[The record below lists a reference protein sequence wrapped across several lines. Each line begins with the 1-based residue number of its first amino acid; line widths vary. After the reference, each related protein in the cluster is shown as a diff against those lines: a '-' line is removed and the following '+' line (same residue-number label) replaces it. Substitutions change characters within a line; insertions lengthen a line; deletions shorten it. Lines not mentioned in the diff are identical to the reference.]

1 MSSMPPQLLDGNA
14 LAALWK
20 QKIKDACASFDQKPC
35 LAAVLVGND
44 GASQSYVQFKI
55 KDCEEVGFKSKL
67 IQFSVD
73 TSQASLLQ
81 TIEALNQDASVHG
94 YIVQLPLPSHIDE
107 QTIIAAI
114 DPQKD
119 VDGFH
124 PLHAGRLML
133 GQPGFVPATPWGIL
147 AMLEHYQI
155 ATEGAEIAV
164 IGRSH
169 IVGRPLSVLLSS
181 SAKFGNGTV
190 TLLHSKSKHLKE
202 HCLRA
207 DILVAALGKP
217 GFVTADMVKPG
228 AVVIDVGT
236 TRVADSSSARG
247 WRLKGDVDF
256 DNVAPKTK
264 AISPVPGGVGPMTRI
279 GLLYNTLEA
288 YTSLAL

>member
-1 MSSMPPQLLDGNA
+1 MSRNSFQLLDGNA

-20 QKIKDACASFDQKPC
+20 QKIKDACASFKQKPC

-55 KDCEEVGFKSKL
+55 KDCTDVGFESKL
-67 IQFSVD
+67 IQLSED
-73 TSQASLLQ
+73 TTQASLLE
-81 TIEALNQDASVHG
+81 TIEALNQDTSVHG
-94 YIVQLPLPSHIDE
+94 YIVQLPLPSHINE
-107 QTIIAAI
+107 QTILAAI
-114 DPQKD
+114 DPMKD

-133 GQPGFVPATPWGIL
+133 SLPSFVPATPWGIL
-147 AMLEHYQI
+147 AMINHYQI
-155 ATEGAEIAV
+155 PTEGAEIV
-164 IGRSH
+164 IIGRSH

-181 SAKFGNGTV
+181 SAKYGNGTV
-190 TLLHSKSKHLKE
+190 TLLHSKSKNLKA

-207 DILVAALGKP
+207 DILIAALGKP
-217 GFVTADMVKPG
+217 GFVTADMVKQG

-236 TRVADSSSARG
+236 TRVQDPSSARG

-256 DNVAPKTK
+256 EHVASKTL

-288 YTSLAL
+288 FKSLNP